1 MMCIG
6 INAYKVI
13 KRDNHEKIGGKM
25 RLKDR
30 LAIVTGGSSGI
41 GRAISITLA
50 SEGAHVIVSDI
61 DETPKRGKYHE
72 KNTTTPTAEEII
84 KSGGQGTFL
93 KCDMSDDQQIK
104 KLVAKT
110 IDQHKRLD
118 ILVNNAGIC
127 FTTDS
132 QDTTTAAF
140 DNLMDINLRGVFL
153 ASKYSLPHIKKSK
166 TGRIINI
173 ASVHAFNGGGGPAYA
188 ASKAGVVNLTKD
200 TAVELAPHGGTVN
213 AICPGYIETA
223 IQDDLTE
230 QDIIES
236 AEKTPLP
243 RLGLPKDIGLAAL
256 FLASDDAEWITGI
269 SLIVDGG
276 LLAPLPVS

>member
-1 MMCIG
+1 
-6 INAYKVI
+6 
-13 KRDNHEKIGGKM
+13 M

-30 LAIVTGGSSGI
+30 VAIVTGGSSGI
-41 GRAISITLA
+41 GRAIAIALGN
-50 SEGAHVIVSDI
+50 EGANIIVSDI

-72 KNTTTPTAEEII
+72 KNTTTPTVEEIS
-84 KSGGQGTFL
+84 KLGGQGTFIQ
-93 KCDMSDDQQIK
+93 CDMSDEQDIK
-104 KLVAKT
+104 KLISKT
-110 IDQHKRLD
+110 IGEHDRLD

-127 FTTDS
+127 FTSDS
-132 QDTTTAAF
+132 QKTTTKAF
-140 DNLMDINLRGVFL
+140 DNLVGINLRGVFL
-153 ASKYSLPHIKKSK
+153 ATKYAIPHIKKSK
-166 TGRIINI
+166 AGRIINI

-200 TAVELAPHGGTVN
+200 TAIELAPHGGTVN

-223 IQDDLTE
+223 IQDELTE
-230 QDIIES
+230 QDIKDSI
-236 AEKTPLP
+236 EKTPLP

-276 LLAPLPVS
+276 MLAPLPVA